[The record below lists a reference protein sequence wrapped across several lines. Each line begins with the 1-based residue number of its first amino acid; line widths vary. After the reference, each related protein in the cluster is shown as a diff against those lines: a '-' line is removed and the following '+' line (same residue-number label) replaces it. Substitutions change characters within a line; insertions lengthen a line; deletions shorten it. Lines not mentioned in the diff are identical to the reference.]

1 MSTLVVHL
9 KNEAQEKT
17 VKAVLEALEINFEKE
32 VDETEYI
39 MSSPNMIARI
49 EQSEQDL
56 KDKKGIKVD
65 LNNLWK

>member
-17 VKAVLEALEINFEKE
+17 VKAILEALEINFEKE
-32 VDETEYI
+32 VDETKYI